1 MNIKYISPRGTKDVL
16 PAETAKWRYIKDLA
30 REVLSSFG
38 YEEIVVPMFE
48 NTDLFTRGIGETS
61 DIVTKEMYTFLDKKG
76 RSLTLRPEGTAGVVR
91 AYLQN
96 GLYTAP
102 APVKL
107 FYIGSMFRYERP
119 QAGRYR
125 EHVQVGVEAF
135 GSNSAYL
142 DAEVIAAV
150 ITIFSKLGLT
160 GLTTQ
165 INSIGCKVC
174 RPKYSEYL
182 REHFKTL
189 SSGLCE
195 ACKVRAEKNPL
206 RILDCKEPGCKKLSA
221 ESKLHKMSAYLCSD
235 CKTHFETLKEGLE
248 LLKIAYK
255 TNDSLVRGFDYL
267 TGTVFEIHSEKLG
280 AQTAIMGGG
289 RYNNLV
295 EEFGGEK
302 TPAVGFGFGLERL
315 VAVLDALE
323 IKLPLENTLDLF
335 IVHLGV
341 PAMKKAFEVAAELRA
356 SGKRVQLVFE
366 EKNIKSQMKAA
377 DTLKAKWVAIIGD
390 NELKDG
396 VVMLKNMQHGAQK
409 PVKFEKLKEELGGQ
423 L

>member
-1 MNIKYISPRGTKDVL
+1 MNLKYTSPRGTKDVL
-16 PAETAKWRYIKDLA
+16 PEETAKWRYIKTVA
-30 REVLSSFG
+30 RQVLNSFG
-38 YEEIVVPMFE
+38 YEEIIAPMFE
-48 NTDLFTRGIGETS
+48 HTDLFTRGIGETS

-96 GLYTAP
+96 GLYTLP

-150 ITIFSKLGLT
+150 VTIFAKLGLT

-165 INSIGCKVC
+165 LNSIGCKEC
-174 RPKYSEYL
+174 RPKYTEFL
-182 REHFKTL
+182 RKHFIKNN
-189 SSGLCE
+189 SGLCE
-195 ACKVRAEKNPL
+195 NCKVRAEKNPL
-206 RILDCKEPGCKKLSA
+206 RILDCKEESCKKIVN
-221 ESKLHKMSAYLCSD
+221 EGKLPKMNEYLCGNCVS
-235 CKTHFETLKEGLE
+235 HFDGLKDG
-248 LLKIAYK
+248 LKILKVNYK
-255 TNDSLVRGFDYL
+255 LNDSLVRGFDYY
-267 TGTVFEIHSEKLG
+267 TGTVFEVHSEKLG

-295 EEFGGEK
+295 DEFGGEK

-315 VAVLDALE
+315 VSVIDALE
-323 IKLPLENTLDLF
+323 IKLPVENTPDLF

-341 PAMKKAFEVAAELRA
+341 PAMKKALELAAELRGD
-356 SGKRVQLVFE
+356 GKRVQMVYE
-366 EKNIKSQMKAA
+366 EKNIKSQMKTA
-377 DTLKAKWVAIIGD
+377 DALKSGLVAIIGD

-396 VVMLKNMQHGAQK
+396 VVTLKNMVSGSQK
-409 PVKFEKLKEELGGQ
+409 QVKFENLKAELGG
-423 L
+423 

>member
-1 MNIKYISPRGTKDVL
+1 MNLKYTSPRGTKDVL
-16 PAETAKWRYIKDLA
+16 PEETAKWRYIKNIA
-30 REVLSSFG
+30 TEVLSSFG
-38 YEEIVVPMFE
+38 YEEIIVPMFE
-48 NTDLFTRGIGETS
+48 HTDLFTRGIGETS

-96 GLYTAP
+96 GLYTQP

-135 GSNSAYL
+135 GSESPYL

-150 ITIFSKLGLT
+150 VTIFTKLGLT

-165 INSIGCKVC
+165 LNSIGCKEC
-174 RPKYSEYL
+174 RPKYTEFLKAYFTKNNEL
-182 REHFKTL
+182 
-189 SSGLCE
+189 LCE

-206 RILDCKEPGCKKLSA
+206 RILDCKEENCRKIVSGGNLP
-221 ESKLHKMSAYLCSD
+221 KMSDYLCD
-235 CKTHFETLKEGLE
+235 NCKTHFEGLKDGLSR
-248 LLKIAYK
+248 LKVNYK
-255 TNDSLVRGFDYL
+255 LNDSLVRGFDYY
-267 TGTVFEIHSEKLG
+267 TGTVFEVHSEKLG

-315 VAVLDALE
+315 VSVIDALG
-323 IKLPLENTLDLF
+323 IKLPAENTPDLF
-335 IVHLGV
+335 IVHLGSS
-341 PAMKKAFEVAAELRA
+341 AMKKALELAAELRE
-356 SGKRVQLVFE
+356 SGKRVQMVYE
-366 EKNIKSQMKAA
+366 EKNIKNQMKTA
-377 DTLKAKWVAIIGD
+377 DTLKSKMVAIIGD
-390 NELKDG
+390 NELKEG
-396 VVMLKNMQHGAQK
+396 VVMLKTMSDGTQK
-409 PVKFEKLKEELGGQ
+409 QVKFEKLKEELGGK
-423 L
+423 

>member
-1 MNIKYISPRGTKDVL
+1 MNLKYTSPRGTKDVL
-16 PAETAKWRYIKDLA
+16 PAETAKWQYVKTIARQVLA
-30 REVLSSFG
+30 SFG
-38 YEEIVVPMFE
+38 YEEIIAPMFE
-48 NTDLFTRGIGETS
+48 HTDLFTRGIGETS

-96 GLYTAP
+96 GLYTSP

-135 GSNSAYL
+135 GSDSPYL

-150 ITIFSKLGLT
+150 VAIFTKLGLT

-165 INSIGCKVC
+165 LNSIGCKEC
-174 RPKYSEYL
+174 RPKYTEFL
-182 REHFKTL
+182 REHFKKNN
-189 SSGLCE
+189 SILCE
-195 ACKVRAEKNPL
+195 ACKIRAEKNPL
-206 RILDCKEPGCKKLSA
+206 RILDCKEESCKKIVS
-221 ESKLHKMSAYLCSD
+221 EGKLPKMSDYLCDS
-235 CKTHFETLKEGLE
+235 CKSHFEGLKEGLK
-248 LLKIAYK
+248 LLNVNYK
-255 TNDSLVRGFDYL
+255 LNDSLVRGFDYY
-267 TGTVFEIHSEKLG
+267 TGTVFEVHSEKLG

-315 VAVLDALE
+315 VSVIDALE
-323 IKLPLENTLDLF
+323 IKLPVENTPDLF
-335 IVHLGV
+335 IVHLDNA
-341 PAMKKAFEVAAELRA
+341 AMKKALELSALLRQA
-356 SGKRVQLVFE
+356 GKRVQLVYE
-366 EKNIKSQMKAA
+366 EKNIKSQMKTA
-377 DTLKAKWVAIIGD
+377 DALKAKKVAIIGE
-390 NELKDG
+390 NELKG
-396 VVMLKNMQHGAQK
+396 GFVTLKNMKDGVQK
-409 PVKFEKLKEELGGQ
+409 PVKFEDIKGEI
-423 L
+423 